1 MNYEINDDS
10 NLNKIEIFGENFV
23 NNNKENCFLII
34 NKKISELKRFICLN
48 DVFDNIIINRSIQL
62 EVSLIE
68 RKYIFF
74 YHIYF
79 QNIFFQ
85 L

>member
-34 NKKISELKRFICLN
+34 NKKILDLKRSICLN
-48 DVFDNIIINRSIQL
+48 DVFDNIIINRPIQL
-62 EVSLIE
+62 EVCLIE
-68 RKYIFF
+68 KK
-74 YHIYF
+74 
-79 QNIFFQ
+79 